1 MTWGKL
7 AIHIAA
13 PVAIPAV
20 LLLIFSSGSF
30 LNRALQLVS
39 LKSSESLIKQRL
51 FWLSLMVPTCL
62 FLSFGFICWQGYEL
76 SLTPSGVDTFLKIST
91 LPLALLSSSIPLGV
105 VVASFHS
112 TQQTAEQIKSA
123 AHKNSLDSYYAH
135 RSEFFSHFSRHV
147 PLKYFGVFE
156 GKFQP
161 HPLLYTNCTLGAP
174 DSGTPSANME
184 FYEEIDSL
192 FSSASKFLH
201 MVINYEYDLTHATS
215 YLFHVCTSI
224 HQIAD
229 KLGLREIYL
238 ELAADSYQ
246 ITIPPSSTHSKA
258 TQLVT
263 LGTTSKEAIAAFRY
277 ARDFY
282 ISLCGFSGVKYGEI
296 WQPFQYLTEGGQVFT
311 KPGYGNVEK
320 IFLNEIEQYR
330 LDATIKVI
338 KVSNIASM

>member
-1 MTWGKL
+1 MTWGTL
-7 AIHIAA
+7 AVHLAA

-20 LLLIFSSGSF
+20 LLLIFSSGNF
-30 LNRALQLVS
+30 LNRAVQLVS

-62 FLSFGFICWQGYEL
+62 FFSFGFICWQGYEL

-135 RSEFFSHFSRHV
+135 RNEFFSHFSRHA
-147 PLKYFGVFE
+147 PLKYYEALE

-161 HPLLYTNCTLGAP
+161 HPLLYTNCTLGEP
-174 DSGTPSANME
+174 DSGTPRANTE
-184 FYEEIDSL
+184 FYEELDSL
-192 FSSASKFLH
+192 FSSAAKFLH
-201 MVINYEYDLTHATS
+201 MVINYDYDDTHATY
-215 YLFHVCTSI
+215 YLCHACTSI
-224 HQIAD
+224 YQIAD

-238 ELAADSYQ
+238 ELASNSYQ
-246 ITIPPSSTHSKA
+246 ITFPPSPTQPRGM
-258 TQLVT
+258 QLVT
-263 LGTTSKEAIAAFRY
+263 LGTTSKEAIAALRY

-296 WQPFQYLTEGGQVFT
+296 WKPFRYLTEGGQAFT

-320 IFLNEIEQYR
+320 IFSNEIAQYR
-330 LDATIKVI
+330 LDPTIKVI
-338 KVSNIASM
+338 KVSDIV